1 MTGGPGVVPVLAA
14 TLKAMY
20 VHSPY
25 NEVIDSCEQR

>member
-1 MTGGPGVVPVLAA
+1 VVPGWSPVLAA
-14 TLKAMY
+14 TLLAVY